1 VLAFAPHPDDE
12 TFGCGGAL
20 ALYARAGAQVSVV
33 VLTDGSAQVDADERA
48 AHVAAREAETR
59 AALACL
65 GVSDVA
71 FWGLPDRGL
80 AAETGLASR
89 IAQTIAQA
97 RAQVVLAPS
106 LWEIHPDHVAVGRAA
121 LAAARGAARAA
132 AGSGAEESGAEP
144 QADAPDLLLY
154 EVGGAQRVNLLVDLA
169 EVWDAKARAMAC
181 FASQQARQDYARHIE
196 ALNVWRTYTLPG
208 PVRHA
213 EGYTHLRGADLRRDE
228 NQGAADAVA
237 PDDPLSADAP
247 GAADDP
253 AAPDDPAA
261 AFLRLAAGEML
272 ARASASQESL
282 RAQLKARDAALRDS
296 VADFHAAMS
305 GRDAAV
311 VELQH
316 QLREQTAALRASI
329 VDFHGAMAQRDAAV
343 TGLERALSQR
353 DAAAR
358 AEAEALRQAAARR
371 DAALEALRQELTRR
385 EAVFAEALAQHAAA
399 LQQVRD
405 QLALREEV
413 LGAEIARHAAA
424 LQDAR
429 VALAGRDAQFA
440 QALAARDADLADLR
454 ARLAHAESVDDQ
466 LRGSLLAMERS
477 TSWRLTAPMRRV
489 MTFLRG
495 R

>member
-1 VLAFAPHPDDE
+1 MEDWHTPSQAGALPPARRVLAFAPHPDDE

-132 AGSGAEESGAEP
+132 EGGDATAE
-144 QADAPDLLLY
+144 ADAPDLLLY

-208 PVRHA
+208 SVGHA

-399 LQQVRD
+399 LQ
-405 QLALREEV
+405 
-413 LGAEIARHAAA
+413 
-424 LQDAR
+424 DAR
-429 VALAGRDAQFA
+429 AALAGREAQLA
-440 QALAARDADLADLR
+440 QALSERDAAHAQALTARDADLADLR
-454 ARLAHAESVDDQ
+454 ARLARAESVGDQ

-477 TSWRLTAPMRRV
+477 TSWRFTAPMRWV
-489 MTFLRG
+489 MSRLRG